1 MPLSDEE
8 QRILR
13 EIEENLKTDE
23 RFAQKVSGPG
33 SMYAGAVRTV
43 KRAVLGM
50 VIGLV
55 GMVLALRVHFM
66 LAFVVFAGMLALTLL
81 IESQLRMLGRVGARD
96 LAQNLR
102 APRIRRNETDNG

>member
-50 VIGLV
+50 VVGLV

-102 APRIRRNETDNG
+102 APRIRRNDTDNG